1 MKIPEENIFLLN
13 IGNVLELNENTVK
26 LGESVTAGR
35 VLVDGLGVGD
45 VGSIVLR
52 DRKHLSEDGVV
63 VIALSLDSVSR
74 EVVSGPEV
82 ITRGFVYVKE
92 SEALLTGANDVACD
106 ILEQCYLQNIKDWN
120 QIKNRLR
127 DGVSRYINE
136 TTGRSPMIIP
146 IILTV

>member
-1 MKIPEENIFLLN
+1 
-13 IGNVLELNENTVK
+13 
-26 LGESVTAGR
+26 
-35 VLVDGLGVGD
+35 
-45 VGSIVLR
+45 
-52 DRKHLSEDGVV
+52 
-63 VIALSLDSVSR
+63 
-74 EVVSGPEV
+74 VSGPEV
-82 ITRGFVYVKE
+82 ITRGFVNVKE